1 MQKDYDAFPLYC
13 GQREILKNIMEPRPW
28 ELEYADVVNTQ
39 TVFTSS
45 THKVR
50 TCVQHLILQDTCIP
64 LHNDVCCANGIF
76 NFSLFLFLSK
86 DVSKTLNS
94 MGISH
99 ENEKAVAGIY
109 IADILIP
116 SLSGIQHT
124 NGVIIE
130 FDGPSHFENYSRS
143 PSGPTLMK
151 RRHLESAGY
160 AVKSIPYWK
169 YNTSDTTSKKE
180 KLLNDLLGVQEV
192 HC

>member
-1 MQKDYDAFPLYC
+1 MAFLT
-13 GQREILKNIMEPRPW
+13 IL
-28 ELEYADVVNTQ
+28 
-39 TVFTSS
+39 F
-45 THKVR
+45 
-50 TCVQHLILQDTCIP
+50 
-64 LHNDVCCANGIF
+64 F
-76 NFSLFLFLSK
+76 FFLSK

-99 ENEKAVAGIY
+99 ENEKVVAGIY

-116 SLSGIQHT
+116 SLSGIQQA

-169 YNTSDTTSKKE
+169 YNTIDTTSKKE
-180 KLLNDLLGVQEV
+180 KLLNDLLGV
-192 HC
+192 